1 MLTAVLT
8 LLLAQQ
14 AAPATP
20 PPAPPPC
27 EDEKFAAFDMWVGE
41 WVVYAPGR
49 ETPVAESRIE
59 KLYSGCAIR
68 ENWMPVRGS
77 DGGSLSAYD
86 PRTGRWHQTWVGG
99 GPGPVFFEGGPSD
112 GKMVLTGWWP
122 GSGPNGADGLT
133 RMTYSRL
140 DDGAVRQHGEFSSDH
155 GVTWATSF
163 DFTYRRKE

>member
-27 EDEKFAAFDMWVGE
+27 EGEKFAAFDMWVGE

-68 ENWMPVRGS
+68 ENWMPVRGGG
-77 DGGSLSAYD
+77 GGSLSAYD

-99 GPGPVFFEGGPSD
+99 GPGPVFF
-112 GKMVLTGWWP
+112 
-122 GSGPNGADGLT
+122 
-133 RMTYSRL
+133 
-140 DDGAVRQHGEFSSDH
+140 
-155 GVTWATSF
+155 
-163 DFTYRRKE
+163 